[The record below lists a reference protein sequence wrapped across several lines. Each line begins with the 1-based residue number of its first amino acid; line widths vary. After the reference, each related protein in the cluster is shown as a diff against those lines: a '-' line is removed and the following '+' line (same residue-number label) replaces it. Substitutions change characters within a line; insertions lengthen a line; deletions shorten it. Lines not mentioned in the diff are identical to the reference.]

1 MLKQDTYT
9 ASGTPK
15 LFELTLDTTITQGS
29 FVAVLDDDEDKSYHV
44 AEVLS
49 VVNEQVNVHYW
60 GTTTKKLETAK
71 WSVEPTLDNTRD
83 QQGD

>member
-1 MLKQDTYT
+1 MTPYT
-9 ASGTPK
+9 SNGTPK

-29 FVAVLDDDEDKSYHV
+29 FVAVLGNDEDKSYHV

-60 GTTTKKLETAK
+60 VPPQRSWK
-71 WSVEPTLDNTRD
+71 
-83 QQGD
+83 QQSGAHSGQYQGLTG